1 MKHTLSF
8 EKQFPHQFKKLKMR
22 KGFKFKRFVSFDFLD
37 EGQAWIKKDTC
48 PILNDT
54 LTLID

>member
-8 EKQFPHQFKKLKMR
+8 EKQFSHQFKKLKMR
-22 KGFKFKRFVSFDFLD
+22 KVFKFKCFVSFDFLD
-37 EGQAWIKKDTC
+37 KGQAWIKKDIC
-48 PILNDT
+48 RVHNDT